1 VIADEEFDRAAAG
14 IEAVVREAGALERAA
29 TLA

>member
-14 IEAVVREAGALERAA
+14 IDAVVREAGVLAGA
-29 TLA
+29 TVA